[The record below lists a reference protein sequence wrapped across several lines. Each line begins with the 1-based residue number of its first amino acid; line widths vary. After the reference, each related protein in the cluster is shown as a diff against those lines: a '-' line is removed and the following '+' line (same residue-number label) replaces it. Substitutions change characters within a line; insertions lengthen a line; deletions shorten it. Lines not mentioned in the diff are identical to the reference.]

1 MYCTISIIE
10 IPHTIQEKITAFITG
25 AATLGIIC
33 KNFILYPCCIMQK
46 KNTHIFEL

>member
-33 KNFILYPCCIMQK
+33 KNTLSLLYYAEEEHTYI
-46 KNTHIFEL
+46 